1 MKKIFTLAVIAAF
14 AAGCSDDDNVA
25 AVNMQNLTKKWY
37 YVSVT
42 ANGKTGQDHPLHP
55 CGQDYIEFKA
65 DGTVSMVGYYCADAS
80 GYTITSPYVVEG
92 DNMVNTLLWNQD
104 GLSDIKKLTEK
115 TLKVQYMYDND
126 ADGDEELV
134 TRVYTSIAAE

>member
-1 MKKIFTLAVIAAF
+1 MKKIFTIAVLAAL
-14 AAGCSDDDNVA
+14 AAGCSDDDNA
-25 AVNMQNLTKKWY
+25 PSIDMSQLYKKWY

-42 ANGKTGQDHPLHP
+42 VDGKTTQDHPLHP

-65 DGTVSMVGYYCADAS
+65 NGTVIMTGYRCADAS
-80 GYTITSPYVVEG
+80 SYTITSPYEVQP
-92 DNMVNTLLWNQD
+92 DNMINTMLW
-104 GLSDIKKLTEK
+104 GLSGPTALKKLTEK

-134 TRVYTSIAAE
+134 TRVYTSIAE